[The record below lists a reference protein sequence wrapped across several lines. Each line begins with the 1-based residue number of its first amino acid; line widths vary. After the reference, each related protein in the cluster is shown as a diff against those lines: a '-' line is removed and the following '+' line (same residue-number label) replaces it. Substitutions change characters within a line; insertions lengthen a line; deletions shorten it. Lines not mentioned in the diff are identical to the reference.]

1 MAPVAMMAPCPG
13 IRRGT
18 EPKVPTVPGLV
29 REMVV
34 PEKSAGV
41 NLAIRA
47 RCTMSS
53 KPARNC

>member
-13 IRRGT
+13 IKRGT

-41 NLAIRA
+41 NLAMRA
-47 RCTMSS
+47 R
-53 KPARNC
+53 